1 MKISR
6 YLLLEMLLL
15 WFPYKIF
22 SRISISKILYV
33 AGISL
38 TDAKEVQF
46 CVKDGAGQA
55 QRTVGEDSNTVL
67 TQASWKEWKQHSE
80 YNLCSILNIQR
91 ILPGGLDSNKSACK
105 AGDPGLI
112 LGSERSPGEK
122 NGNPLQ
128 YSCLE
133 NSMDRGAW
141 QIESMVSQRVTK
153 PDTTEWL
160 K

>member
-1 MKISR
+1 MGNARGKKIRNEILDAAGEESRGGETVLEWCDLGRKTKLMKISR

-22 SRISISKILYV
+22 SRISISKVLYV

-67 TQASWKEWKQHSE
+67 TQAS
-80 YNLCSILNIQR
+80 
-91 ILPGGLDSNKSACK
+91 
-105 AGDPGLI
+105 
-112 LGSERSPGEK
+112 
-122 NGNPLQ
+122 
-128 YSCLE
+128 
-133 NSMDRGAW
+133 
-141 QIESMVSQRVTK
+141 
-153 PDTTEWL
+153 
-160 K
+160 